1 MRYRIAIVRNIERLQ
16 EAYESLEGRD
26 QGTPGMGLIYGYTGL
41 GKSTAVA
48 WLLNQVRGLQVR
60 ALACWTPSG
69 MLGALMRELGAAPLN
84 RSAAMVDHIVAELRR
99 SGRPV
104 FVDESDYL
112 LRDTRMLET
121 LRDIHDSSGAPVVLI
136 GMEGIERKL
145 VHRPQLAGRISQWV
159 EFAPT
164 DLADARV
171 LADTVCEVGIADDLL
186 EQLLAGQG
194 VHPTDGGWPEPHR
207 GVGQGAT
214 SGAGGPGAVGIATLL
229 PAPAGDPGMSPG
241 KARRLQQQHSRQQA
255 WNSIRFL
262 QRFTWR
268 DLVATGT
275 IRPERAQAYCRLLA
289 GQGYLRLARPRKS
302 GEITLWQLV
311 QDTGPLAPEVK
322 HWRRQQYFV
331 DFNTQK
337 VVALGETEPEVRH
350 AEEEQ
355 ERAGRDADPAV
366 EGRDGGG
373 HRRARAAAAGAGA
386 HRDRHE

>member
-186 EQLLAGQG
+186 EQL
-194 VHPTDGGWPEPHR
+194 HR
-207 GVGQGAT
+207 
-214 SGAGGPGAVGIATLL
+214 
-229 PAPAGDPGMSPG
+229 
-241 KARRLQQQHSRQQA
+241 QA
-255 WNSIRFL
+255 KGSIRLMVVGLSRIEALAKGQRLEQVGREQWGSRPFFL
-262 QRFTWR
+262 P
-268 DLVATGT
+268 
-275 IRPERAQAYCRLLA
+275 RPETR
-289 GQGYLRLARPRKS
+289 G
-302 GEITLWQLV
+302 
-311 QDTGPLAPEVK
+311 
-322 HWRRQQYFV
+322 
-331 DFNTQK
+331 
-337 VVALGETEPEVRH
+337 
-350 AEEEQ
+350 
-355 ERAGRDADPAV
+355 
-366 EGRDGGG
+366 
-373 HRRARAAAAGAGA
+373 
-386 HRDRHE
+386 